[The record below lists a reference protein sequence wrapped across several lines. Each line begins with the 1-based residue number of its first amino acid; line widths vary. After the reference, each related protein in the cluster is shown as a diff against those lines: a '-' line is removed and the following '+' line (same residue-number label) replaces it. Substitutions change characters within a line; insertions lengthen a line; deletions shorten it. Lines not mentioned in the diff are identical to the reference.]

1 MINVLVLNGGRGAG
15 SLIPELLENPSF
27 NVTSIVNAYDD
38 GKSTGEIRSFFEM
51 LGPSDIRKVQELMLP
66 MGDID
71 YKSNLKIFQY
81 RFPVD
86 QDYNNALEIINR
98 FISGNSKV
106 FMDISFQSELIASQ
120 LRSYLKEFMSALKII
135 ETVKRH
141 RFNFSDCSI
150 MNCIYAGAFIAHKR
164 NIEVATLSIE
174 KLFNLRG
181 EVIPTSIENKK
192 LAALRENGDMLYSEA
207 EIVELRS
214 NVRIERIYLL
224 DDIIDKDIFDNLS
237 LNDKKKYLDQHHCYV
252 AISSRAK
259 AAIDKADIIIYSAG
273 TQHSSLY
280 PTYLSVGLAQ
290 GIADN
295 HKALKVFVTNIGADY
310 ETPSYMTSDY
320 IKGAYR
326 YLKLSDQRNYSLEDL
341 FNFNLV
347 NNSQKSPDESYVKFD
362 KDEMDKI
369 NVPIVHEAFESDKH
383 RGKHDGKKLLS
394 ALLKLYESMN
404 R

>member
-66 MGDID
+66 KGDID

-86 QDYNNALEIINR
+86 QDYNNALEIINE

-224 DDIIDKDIFDNLS
+224 DDIIDKGIFDNLS

-320 IKGAYR
+320 IKGAFR
-326 YLKLSDQRNYSLEDL
+326 YLKLSDQRNYSFEDL

-369 NVPIVHEAFESDKH
+369 NVPIVHEAFESDKY

>member
-86 QDYNNALEIINR
+86 QDYDNALEIINE

-106 FMDISFQSELIASQ
+106 FLDISFKSEIIASQ

-224 DDIIDKDIFDNLS
+224 DDIIDKGIFNNLS

-326 YLKLSDQRNYSLEDL
+326 YLKLSDQRNYSYEDL
-341 FNFNLV
+341 FNVNLI

-369 NVPIVHEAFESDKH
+369 NVPIVHEAFESNKY

>member
-15 SLIPELLENPSF
+15 SLIPALLDDPSL

-38 GKSTGEIRSFFEM
+38 GKSTGEIRRFFEM

-66 MGDID
+66 KDDVD
-71 YKSNLKIFQY
+71 YISNLKIFQY

-86 QDYNNALEIINR
+86 QNYEEALQTIND
-98 FISGNSKV
+98 FVSGKSKC
-106 FMDISFQSELIASQ
+106 FMGISFVSDFVSTQ
-120 LRSYLKEFMSALKII
+120 LKFYLKEFISALKII
-135 ETVKRH
+135 ETVKSTK
-141 RFNFSDCSI
+141 FSFDDCSI
-150 MNCIYAGAFIAHKR
+150 MNCIYAGAFIAHNR
-164 NIEVATLSIE
+164 NIEDATLSIE

-192 LAALRENGDMLYSEA
+192 LAALRENGEMLYSEA

-224 DDIIDKDIFDNLS
+224 DELIDKDAFDGLNLA
-237 LNDKKKYLDQHHCYV
+237 DKKKYLDHHHCYV

-259 AAIDKADIIIYSAG
+259 AAIEKADIIIYSAG

-310 ETPSYMTSDY
+310 ETPTYKASDY
-320 IKGAYR
+320 IKGAFR
-326 YLKLSDQRNYSLEDL
+326 YLKLSDQRSYSLNDL
-341 FNFNLV
+341 FSANLV
-347 NNSQKSPDESYVKFD
+347 NNSQKSSDESYVKFD
-362 KDEMDKI
+362 KSEMDKI
-369 NVPIVHEAFESDKH
+369 NVPLIHDAFESNEF

-394 ALLKLYESMN
+394 ALLNLYEFMD